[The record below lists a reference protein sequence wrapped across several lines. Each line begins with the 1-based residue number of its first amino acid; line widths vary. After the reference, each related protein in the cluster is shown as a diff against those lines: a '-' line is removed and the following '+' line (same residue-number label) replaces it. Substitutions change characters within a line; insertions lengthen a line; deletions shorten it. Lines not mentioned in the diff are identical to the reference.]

1 MLNLLTTLLILLN
14 VAIQPTDLTATLT
27 PASPTA
33 HVGDAIT
40 LELRVVHPAGYRLLP
55 PELGETWGAFEVWDL
70 SPITVTAN
78 GDGTETS
85 QQTITVTLWEL
96 GAFATPPL
104 LLRVS
109 TDAGELVETTAVSTP
124 ITITSV
130 LVAGDST
137 LRDIKPQADLPFPP
151 VWPWYAGGGL
161 AAVLV
166 GWWGWRWAQRRKT
179 AVLPPT
185 DPRTPTQIIM
195 DELSHVMIRDL
206 PAAGRF
212 KEQYTLVSDLL
223 RRYLTEAH
231 AFPAI
236 DMTTAE
242 VRAAVD
248 QTGFRSDERK
258 ALISLLDMADW
269 VKFTDMTP
277 SITAANEYPIRV
289 MELVKATAP
298 GEDRERMI

>member
-1 MLNLLTTLLILLN
+1 MLFQLFTLILLSLLAQGN
-14 VAIQPTDLTATLT
+14 DLTATLT

-33 HVGDAIT
+33 HVGDAIA

-55 PELGETWGAFEVWDL
+55 PELGETWGAFEVWEL
-70 SPITVTAN
+70 SPIRVTAN

-85 QQTITVTLWEL
+85 EQTITVTLWEV
-96 GAFATPPL
+96 GEFATPPL
-104 LLRVS
+104 PLRVS
-109 TDAGELVETTAVSTP
+109 TNAGEIVGTTAVSTTL
-124 ITITSV
+124 TIASV
-130 LVAGDST
+130 LVDGDSN
-137 LRDIKPQADLPFPP
+137 LRDIKPQAELPFPP

-161 AAVLV
+161 VVALV
-166 GWWGWRWAQRRKT
+166 GWRLWRRVQRGKT
-179 AVLPPT
+179 AVSAPV

-195 DELSHVMIRDL
+195 DELSKVMIQDL
-206 PAAGRF
+206 PTAGRF

-231 AFPAI
+231 SFPAI

-242 VRAAVD
+242 VRAAID
-248 QTGFRSDERK
+248 KTGFRSDQRK
-258 ALISLLDMADW
+258 ALLDLLEMADW

-277 SITAANEYPIRV
+277 STTAANEYPIRV
-289 MELVKATAP
+289 LELIKATAP

>member
-1 MLNLLTTLLILLN
+1 MLNLLTTLLILLR
-14 VAIQPTDLTATLT
+14 AIQPTDLTATLT
-27 PASPTA
+27 PANPTA
-33 HVGDAIT
+33 HVGDAIA

-70 SPITVTAN
+70 SPIAVTDN

-85 QQTITVTLWEL
+85 QQTMTVTLWEV
-96 GAFATPPL
+96 GEFATPPL
-104 LLRVS
+104 PLRVS
-109 TDAGELVETTAVSTP
+109 TDAGEIVETTAVSTT
-124 ITITSV
+124 ITIESV
-130 LVAGDST
+130 LIAGDT
-137 LRDIKPQADLPFPP
+137 ELRDIKPQAELPFPP
-151 VWPWYAGGGL
+151 VWPWYVGGGL
-161 AAVLV
+161 VVALV
-166 GWWGWRWAQRRKT
+166 GWQVWRRVQRGKT
-179 AVLPPT
+179 AVSAPI
-185 DPRTPTQIIM
+185 DPRSPTQIIM
-195 DELSHVMIRDL
+195 DELSKVMIQDL

-231 AFPAI
+231 SFPAI

-248 QTGFRSDERK
+248 KTGFRSDERK
-258 ALISLLDMADW
+258 ALLSLLDMADW

-277 SITAANEYPIRV
+277 SVTAANEYPIRV
-289 MELVKATAP
+289 IELVKATAP

>member
-14 VAIQPTDLTATLT
+14 VAIQPSDLAAALT

-33 HVGDAIT
+33 HVGDAIA

-55 PELGETWGAFEVWDL
+55 PELGETWGAFEVWEL
-70 SPITVTAN
+70 SPIVVTGN

-85 QQTITVTLWEL
+85 QQTITVTLWEV

-104 LLRVS
+104 PLRVS
-109 TDAGELVETTAVSTP
+109 TNGGEIVETTAVSTT
-124 ITITSV
+124 ITIESV
-130 LVAGDST
+130 LVEGDSQ
-137 LRDIKPQADLPFPP
+137 LRDIKPQATLPFPP

-161 AAVLV
+161 VAAFV
-166 GWWGWRWAQRRKT
+166 GWRVWRRVQRGKT
-179 AVLPPT
+179 AVSAPV

-195 DELSHVMIRDL
+195 DELSRVMIQDL

-231 AFPAI
+231 RFPAI

-242 VRAAVD
+242 VRAAIT

-258 ALISLLDMADW
+258 ALLGLLEMADW

-277 SITAANEYPIRV
+277 SVTAANEYPIRV
-289 MELVKATAP
+289 LELIKATAP